1 MKIDLGFNLNTGEP
15 VASWPERMVHIGN
28 GYYARACDITKE
40 DLTRRQRF
48 FASLDSE
55 LSFAKLGMQEE

>member
-1 MKIDLGFNLNTGEP
+1 MDLGYDICTGQKITDYNK
-15 VASWPERMVHIGN
+15 RLVHVGL
-28 GYYARACDITKE
+28 GYYQPADTITKE

-55 LSFAKLGMQEE
+55 LTFAKLGMMEK